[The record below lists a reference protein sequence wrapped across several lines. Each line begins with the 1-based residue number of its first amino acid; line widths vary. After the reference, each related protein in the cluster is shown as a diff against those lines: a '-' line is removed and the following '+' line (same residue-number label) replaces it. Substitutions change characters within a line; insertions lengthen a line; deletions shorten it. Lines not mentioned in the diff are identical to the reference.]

1 MYGKAIV
8 VLTNGA
14 TRILNPST
22 KPILP
27 IIFTES
33 LEMKSRKAMES
44 RPILKHR
51 RGVRWL
57 LSVMYS
63 RVQNFR
69 LQSQT
74 NESDLAPYQKDFFKK
89 EGKRK

>member
-1 MYGKAIV
+1 
-8 VLTNGA
+8 
-14 TRILNPST
+14 
-22 KPILP
+22 
-27 IIFTES
+27 
-33 LEMKSRKAMES
+33 MES
-44 RPILKHR
+44 RPILNHH

-74 NESDLAPYQKDFFKK
+74 NENDLAPYQKDFSRKK
-89 EGKRK
+89 ENENDQSI

>member
-1 MYGKAIV
+1 
-8 VLTNGA
+8 
-14 TRILNPST
+14 
-22 KPILP
+22 
-27 IIFTES
+27 
-33 LEMKSRKAMES
+33 MES

-69 LQSQT
+69 LQLQSQT